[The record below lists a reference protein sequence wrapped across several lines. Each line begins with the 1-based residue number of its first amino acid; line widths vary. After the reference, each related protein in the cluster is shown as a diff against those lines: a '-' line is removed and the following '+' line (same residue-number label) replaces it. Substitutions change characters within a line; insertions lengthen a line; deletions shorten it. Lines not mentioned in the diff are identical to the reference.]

1 MSRRPVRVIR
11 QISLGA
17 AGLLSLALGAGLVY
31 EQWSRWNVARVYPP
45 PGDLVEFDGARSQL
59 HCIGDGSP
67 IVLLEAGLDINGSFS
82 WRRVQPDVAA
92 TTRVCAYDR
101 AGILWSEPRQEPR
114 DARRIADEL
123 HALLAAASEPPPYV
137 MVGHSLGG
145 LLVRVYARRFKG
157 EVVGFVLVDSAHPLQ
172 NWRMARMEMAS
183 KEAPPPPLVTKF
195 RPLMTKFL
203 SRTGV
208 TRLTSDPPK
217 DPPLAFARTSLSA
230 VHAEGQAFVEI
241 CAQAAETGKLG
252 DLPLVVLTAGR
263 RFPMSGMSEKTQN
276 AFHDTRFALQ
286 AELAMLST
294 NSDQRVSP
302 GAGHYIQL
310 DDPDA
315 VVTAIEDVVTA
326 VRDGSRV
333 RRATVAAVHEGTPVR
348 KAALHPRA
356 GAGPERGYRSSHSG
370 SSPLS
375 SRQVSLAAAMSRPP
389 EAP

>member
-17 AGLLSLALGAGLVY
+17 AGLLSLALGAGSVY

-82 WRRVQPDVAA
+82 WRRVQPDVAV

-172 NWRMARMEMAS
+172 NWRMPRMEMAF

-208 TRLTSDPPK
+208 TRLTTDPPK

-230 VHAEGQAFVEI
+230 VHAEVQAFVEI

-302 GAGHYIQL
+302 RAGHYIQL

-326 VRDGSRV
+326 VRDGTRV
-333 RRATVAAVHEGTPVR
+333 RGATVAAVHEGTPVR

-356 GAGPERGYRSSHSG
+356 GAGPGRGYRSSHPG
-370 SSPLS
+370 SSPPS